1 MSHDKIY
8 FFFIVVFLC
17 NKKKC
22 LAIAIKFNM
31 YQIIEVCVIPFSE
44 RKGYILDKYTL
55 GKTASAGP
63 IEIHFS
69 ISLKLDQR

>member
-55 GKTASAGP
+55 GKYVKLVCLSKLIGKQ
-63 IEIHFS
+63 HQ
-69 ISLKLDQR
+69 LDQ